1 MKQNTENRFPGAERV
16 GRAGFGCL
24 ALSIML
30 LAGCS
35 SANRL
40 SSKTS
45 ESELNPTLSDAE
57 PVDPAEH
64 RPAVSPP
71 IRASARGASSWMAHG
86 PAPTQDAQVA
96 VPPGNEVCGAVQ
108 AIAAHPE
115 NADVIYLGAVNGGI
129 WKTEN
134 ARAAT
139 PVWVAQTEDLPS
151 QSIASLVFDPTDASR
166 QTLIAGIGRLS
177 NFGQRGDDEIGVY
190 RTSNGGATWS
200 LHGGATLLGQKIIA
214 VSARGAVLMAA
225 SSGGGLFR
233 SIDTGAT
240 WTLASGSNG
249 LPTGGILD
257 LIGDPADNAR
267 FYISVRGATPRV
279 LRSDDGGSSW
289 SDITVGLSGLS
300 ASTGAIKLSVGAA
313 STLFAATVNSGVLA
327 GVFVSSNMGSSWT
340 AMAVPNIHPGGQGTV
355 NTSIAADPVNPNLVY
370 LGGDRIGSS
379 PFTGNVVRGDAS
391 LPLASQFSTIMNGN
405 GGNTA
410 PHADSRALS
419 FDADGNLLEG
429 DDGGIYRR
437 NMPNSPA
444 GTWGSVIGNLNLIEV
459 HDLDLD
465 RVSDILIIGTQDN
478 GTHIQ
483 QTPGNVR
490 WRMINGGD
498 GGDVAADSATL
509 APAAGLRYLSS
520 QNFGGPRRSTYTS
533 ANVFAGNVSLP
544 GIADPQ
550 FVTPIELNVEDPGRM
565 LIGGVNTVYE
575 STNVTGPTPT
585 LTSLGGP
592 GANRNAMAYGV
603 NGNVGVAYVGKNAA
617 VFRRSGAT
625 FVATAALPA
634 GANTITDVALDPNN
648 PLRVLA
654 IDNDQVF
661 SSSNGGDNW
670 QNITG
675 NLTTVSSQDFRTIEY
690 MSDPGGDSIAIGTR
704 SGVFVTAADQMEWG
718 LLGSGLPDVLV
729 FDLRYMPAT
738 RTLFAGTLGRGVWSH
753 TLEPSF
759 FFGDGFE
766 TVNRGH

>member
-1 MKQNTENRFPGAERV
+1 MKQTVENHHSSKRRGDLVRLACISLFLVLLGA
-16 GRAGFGCL
+16 
-24 ALSIML
+24 
-30 LAGCS
+30 CS
-35 SANRL
+35 SANRVSVKHAEL
-40 SSKTS
+40 DSSQV
-45 ESELNPTLSDAE
+45 LSDAE
-57 PVDPAEH
+57 PVDPAEQ

-71 IRASARGASSWMAHG
+71 MRPSARGAATWQAHG

-115 NADVIYLGAVNGGI
+115 NADVIYIGAVNGGI

-139 PVWVAQTEDLPS
+139 PTWVAQTENLPS
-151 QSIASLVFDPTDASR
+151 QSIASLAFDPTDGSR

-177 NFGQRGDDEIGVY
+177 NFGQRGDDEIGIY
-190 RTSNGGATWS
+190 RTTDGGSSWN

-214 VSARGAVLMAA
+214 VTARGAVLMAA
-225 SSGGGLFR
+225 SSAGGLFR

-240 WTLASGSNG
+240 WSLASGSGG

-257 LIGDPADNAR
+257 LIGDPGNNAR
-267 FYISVRGATPRV
+267 FYIAVRGTTPRV
-279 LRSDDGGSSW
+279 LRSDDAGASW
-289 SDITVGLSGLS
+289 TDISAGLSGLS
-300 ASTGAIKLSVGAA
+300 VSTGAIKLAIGAA
-313 STLFAATVNSGVLA
+313 STLFAAAVNSGTLA
-327 GVFVSSNMGSSWT
+327 GVFVSSDMGSNWT

-355 NTSIAADPVNPNLVY
+355 NTSIAADPVTPNIIY
-370 LGGDRIGSS
+370 LGGDRIASS
-379 PFTGNVVRGDAS
+379 PFTGNLVRGDAS
-391 LPLASQFSTIMNGN
+391 LPLANQFSTIMNGN

-410 PHADSRALS
+410 PHADSRALT

-437 NMPNSPA
+437 SMPSSPG

-465 RVSDILIIGTQDN
+465 RVSNILIIGTQDN

-483 QTPGNVR
+483 QTPGNTR

-498 GGDVAADSATL
+498 GGDVAADSETL
-509 APAAGLRYLSS
+509 APAAGYRYLSS

-533 ANVFAGNVSLP
+533 ANVFTGNVSLP

-550 FVTPIELNVEDPGRM
+550 FVTPIELNVADSGRM
-565 LIGGVNTVYE
+565 LIGGLNSVYE
-575 STNVTGPTPT
+575 STDITGPAPSFTT
-585 LTSLGGP
+585 LGAP
-592 GANRNAMAYGV
+592 GANRNAMAYGA
-603 NGNVGVAYVGKNAA
+603 NDNVGVAYVGKNAA
-617 VFRRSGAT
+617 VFRRSGAA

-634 GANTITDVALDPNN
+634 GANTVTDVALDPNN

-661 SSSNGGDNW
+661 SSSNGGDSW

-675 NLTTVSSQDFRTIEY
+675 NLTTISSLDFRTIEY
-690 MSDPGGDSIAIGTR
+690 LSDPGGDSIAIGTR
-704 SGVFVTAADQMEWG
+704 SGVFVTAADQMDWS
-718 LLGSGLPDVLV
+718 LLGNGLPDVLV
-729 FDLRYMPAT
+729 FDLRYMPST
-738 RTLFAGTLGRGVWSH
+738 RTLYAGTLGRGVWSH

-766 TVNRGH
+766 TVNRGP